1 MKIDLKNITVSTIV
15 TLYSL
20 LIFSYFPIAMMGYTG
35 LTSFKVVNFVGFTI
49 AAIILVLM
57 TALTTMS
64 AKSSLKFKDYIKNFS
79 ITSWFLIGF
88 LAVQL
93 ISSIFSPFQSSK
105 VWLVDGR
112 NEGMLIQ
119 LIYVVIFLAIYTF
132 ANFDKFYTYLLSGTL
147 IIMNTIAII
156 QLFGINFLDFYP
168 GNTMYSKQYFGV
180 FYSTIGNVDV
190 LGAFYCATV
199 PMVAATYIIYKHKI
213 EQKLL
218 LLAAVLTSVFV
229 IIEINVSATLLGIA
243 VLCAVMLPLYLVKG
257 RARNTFII
265 ASVSCFAAVFA
276 FICDRELGNGE
287 YILTYT
293 FTTPAKIM
301 SALTVVFAILALA
314 VHFIKIKISAKIVLI
329 TLYTLEVL
337 AIIAVVVWLKFI
349 IVVDENTN
357 DLLREFVNLFRGEI
371 TMHSGSRR
379 IAIWSCSYMIF
390 EKYPIFGV
398 GAGAFRDAF
407 DKIALETYKQYSK
420 FSVDLAHN
428 EYIHIACSHGI
439 VGLIAYLG
447 FVCTLCVRA
456 VKRIFENENL
466 AVILP
471 AIVCYLIQAFF
482 SFGLVF
488 VMPIFMALCGFAER
502 EMQSKK
508 A

>member
-35 LTSFKVVNFVGFTI
+35 LTSFKVTNFVGFTI
-49 AAIILVLM
+49 AAAILVLM
-57 TALTTMS
+57 TAFTTMGG
-64 AKSSLKFKDYIKNFS
+64 KSSLKFKDYIKNLS
-79 ITSWFLIGF
+79 ITAWFLIGF

-93 ISSIFSPFQSSK
+93 ISSIFSPYQSSK

-119 LIYVVIFLAIYTF
+119 LIYVVVFLAVYTF
-132 ANFDKFYTYLLSGTL
+132 ANFDKFYTYLLSVTL
-147 IIMNTIAII
+147 IIMNVIAII
-156 QLFGINFLDFYP
+156 QLFGINFLNFYP
-168 GNTMYSKQYFGV
+168 GNTMYSSQYFGV

-190 LGAFYCATV
+190 LGAFYCVTV
-199 PMVAATYIIYKHKI
+199 PMVATGFIIYKHKI

-218 LLAAVLTSVFV
+218 LLAAVFTSAFV

-243 VLCAVMLPLYLVKG
+243 VLCVVMLPLYLVKG
-257 RARNTFII
+257 RAKNTFII

-276 FICDRELGNGE
+276 FVCDRTLGNGE
-287 YILTYT
+287 YILTFT
-293 FTTPAKIM
+293 FTTAAKIM
-301 SALTVVFAILALA
+301 IALAVVFAALA
-314 VHFIKIKISAKIVLI
+314 VAMHYIKLKISAKVVLL

-337 AIIAVVVWLKFI
+337 AIVAVVVWLKFI
-349 IVVDENTN
+349 LVIDENTN
-357 DLLREFVNLFRGEI
+357 DLLREFANLLRGEI

-407 DKIALETYKQYSK
+407 DDIALKTYSQYSK
-420 FSVDLAHN
+420 FAVDLAHN

-439 VGLIAYLG
+439 VGLVAYLG

-456 VKRIFENENL
+456 VKRIFQNENL

-471 AIVCYLIQAFF
+471 AIVCYLVQAFF

-502 EMQSKK
+502 EIKSKRT
-508 A
+508 